1 MKREIR
7 NMKTDLALHCVHI
20 KMMKRGLLTS
30 KDFIHT
36 FILTLVLLLS
46 SAGLYAQEDR
56 HVRME
61 GEQFTIGEII
71 ERIEQQT
78 DITIVNVSPFVDRGE
93 LVRHTASSEFMR
105 DVVNQVLAGTPHV
118 FRSATTYSVIVVG
131 RTDSR
136 GLQVLEQV
144 FVDTATGRITGIGD
158 IFGDEALGTRAGT
171 IDQMLVSQVMS
182 GRTYTYH
189 SSGTYTIITVMVDLN
204 GRPTEQHIVVDM
216 ATGQIVPIERFFT
229 PQLRTEDMFDTFT
242 FPTDYFPRFALKTN
256 LLYGASTTMNIGAEF
271 FLNRFLTLDVSLG
284 WNPFVHRDNRKFA
297 HLMVQPTLRYWIQEP
312 FNGHFFGLSLMY
324 SNFNVSDIRQP
335 YNWFGVLSG
344 LRDHRFRGDAYSAS
358 IQYGH
363 QWVLSPRWSLEASVN
378 VGYAFL
384 DYRKYES
391 GWCGRHLGNNQR
403 HHWGLTN
410 AGITLIYIIR

>member
-1 MKREIR
+1 MKREVK
-7 NMKTDLALHCVHI
+7 NMKTDLALWCVHI
-20 KMMKRGLLTS
+20 KMKMRGLLTV
-30 KDFIHT
+30 KDFTCAIAAA
-36 FILTLVLLLS
+36 FVLLLS
-46 SAGLYAQEDR
+46 STELYAQEDR

-71 ERIEQQT
+71 EGIEQQA
-78 DITIVNVSPFVDRGE
+78 DITILNVSPFINRSEV
-93 LVRHTASSEFMR
+93 VRHTASPEFIR

-118 FRSATTYSVIVVG
+118 FRSATTYSVIIVE

-144 FVDTATGRITGIGD
+144 FVDTSTGRITGIGD

-189 SSGTYTIITVMVDLN
+189 SSGTYTIITVTVDES
-204 GRPTEQHIVVDM
+204 GRQVERHVIVDM
-216 ATGQIVPIERFFT
+216 ATGQVVPIERFFT
-229 PQLRTEDMFDTFT
+229 PQLRAADMFDTFT

-256 LLYGASTTMNIGAEF
+256 LLYGATTSMNIGAEF

-363 QWVLSPRWSLEASVN
+363 QWVLSPRWAIEASIN
-378 VGYAFL
+378 AGYVFL
-384 DYRKYES
+384 DYRKYGS
-391 GWCGRHLGNNQR
+391 GWCGLHLGNNQR

-410 AGITLIYIIR
+410 AGITLIYIFR